1 MLTLVLSSS
10 LGSSRG
16 SVASGIVFDEESRD
30 VAARDA
36 RVEPYKIHTF
46 PQARQPLSMV
56 FNRKKPLRITTGPG
70 CP

>member
-1 MLTLVLSSS
+1 
-10 LGSSRG
+10 
-16 SVASGIVFDEESRD
+16 VFDEESRD

-46 PQARQPLSMV
+46 PQARQPRSMV